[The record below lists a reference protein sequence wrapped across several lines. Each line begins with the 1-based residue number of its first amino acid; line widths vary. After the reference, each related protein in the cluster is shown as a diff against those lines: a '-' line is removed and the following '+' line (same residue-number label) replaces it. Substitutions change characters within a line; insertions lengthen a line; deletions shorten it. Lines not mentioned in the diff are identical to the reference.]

1 MVRREMRTKRIAITG
16 GIGVGKSTACDII
29 SKMGYKVV
37 SADETYKELLADKNF
52 VKKINELLDIKSEV
66 FDKNAVS
73 QAVFNDREKLK
84 TLNEFT
90 HEKIIRKMFEKTD
103 GEEISF
109 HEVPLLFESGFEKE
123 YNGVI
128 IIKRDLEERI
138 NSVSKRSGLS
148 RAEILKRIENQVK
161 YENLPKNKHTVI
173 INSDGFENFAKK
185 VRAVV
190 EEIKG

>member
-1 MVRREMRTKRIAITG
+1 MRTKRIAITG

-148 RAEILKRIENQVK
+148 RAETLKRIENQVK

>member
-1 MVRREMRTKRIAITG
+1 MRTKRIAITG

-84 TLNEFT
+84 TLNNEA
-90 HEKIIRKMFEKTD
+90 
-103 GEEISF
+103 
-109 HEVPLLFESGFEKE
+109 
-123 YNGVI
+123 
-128 IIKRDLEERI
+128 I
-138 NSVSKRSGLS
+138 NSQIKHLNSEFIRVYETKYRASLQSIGSTFETLELESMRGADRLLNIGVKSKIKTKKKQKKS
-148 RAEILKRIENQVK
+148 
-161 YENLPKNKHTVI
+161 
-173 INSDGFENFAKK
+173 NSK
-185 VRAVV
+185 
-190 EEIKG
+190 